1 MIKIV
6 LIIKENCPACSIVK
20 RVITEA
26 INKIECDITL
36 RVLSNKGFR
45 ADSYNVKVY
54 PTTIFYKAKSAKGTI
69 FEGNFEEIARL
80 EGSFPIDY
88 LNKVIDKLKLECNE

>member
-6 LIIKENCPACSIVK
+6 LIIKEDCPACSIVK

-26 INKIECDITL
+26 INKINCDITF

-54 PTTIFYKAKSAKGTI
+54 PTTIFYKTKSAKGTI

>member
-1 MIKIV
+1 MKIKVGVIFGGESV
-6 LIIKENCPACSIVK
+6 EHEVSIISAIQ
-20 RVITEA
+20 A
-26 INKIECDITL
+26 INKIDCDITL

-88 LNKVIDKLKLECNE
+88 LNKVIDKLKLEV

>member
-6 LIIKENCPACSIVK
+6 LIIKEDCPACSIVK

-26 INKIECDITL
+26 INKIDCDITL

-69 FEGNFEEIARL
+69 FEGNFEEIQFHSQTTGTFFRVL
-80 EGSFPIDY
+80 WERSR
-88 LNKVIDKLKLECNE
+88 ERRCCR

>member
-6 LIIKENCPACSIVK
+6 LIIKEDCPACSIVK

-26 INKIECDITL
+26 INKIDCDITL

-45 ADSYNVKVY
+45 SENYNIKVF
-54 PTTIFYKAKSAKGTI
+54 PTTIFYKSKSAKGSI
-69 FEGNFEEIARL
+69 FEGKFEEIARL

-88 LNKVIDKLKLECNE
+88 LNKVINKLKLEV